1 MSESIEQDLTPPQ
14 NVEIPDQLPL
24 LPVRDIVV
32 FPYMVLP
39 LFVGR
44 EMSIKA
50 IEAALAGNRMIFL
63 ATQKA
68 LDVENPTPDDIH
80 TIGTVGIIM
89 RMLKLP
95 DERIK
100 ILVQGLSKA
109 KISGYIQTE
118 PYYSVRIEKIN
129 ETKAAT
135 STLESEAVMRTVK
148 EQIERIVSLGKVLIP
163 DVMVVIENLED
174 PGRLADMIASNLG
187 LKVEVTQSVLEI
199 TDPLK
204 RLRQISEILA
214 KEIEV
219 LSMQQKIQAQAK
231 GEMDKTQ
238 REYFLREQLKAI
250 QKELGE
256 LDERAEEVAEFRKR
270 VKDAKMPEKV
280 LKETEKQLK
289 RLEKMHPD
297 TAESATVRTYLE
309 WMVEL
314 PWSKKS
320 KDNLDLRAANKV
332 LNEDHYDLEKVKER
346 ILEYLA
352 VRKLKEKMKGPI
364 LCFVGPPG
372 VGKTSLGKSIAR
384 ALGREFVRI
393 SLGGVRDEAEIRG
406 HRRTYVGA
414 LPGRMIQGMKQ
425 AGTSNPVFMLDE
437 IDKVGMDFRGDPSA
451 ALLEVLDPEQNNTFT
466 DHYLGVPFDLSEV
479 MFITTANLIDP
490 ILPALRDR
498 MEVIEIPGY
507 TEEEKLGIAQ
517 RYLIPRQLN
526 EHGITEKH
534 VKIVEAAIRQIIIHY
549 TREAGVRNLEREIAN
564 VMRKVAKKVAEGKG
578 LGFPVNA
585 GNLHKYLGVPK
596 FVPESELEKD
606 EIGVATGLA
615 WTEAGGDVLYIEAT
629 VMKGKGA
636 LTLTGHLGDV
646 MKESAQAALS
656 YVRSREKTLGI
667 NPDMFTKQD
676 LHIHVPAGAIPK
688 DGPSA
693 GITMATAIA
702 SAMAQVPT
710 RRDLAMTGE
719 ITLRGRVLPIG
730 GLKEKILAAKR
741 ARLTCVILPKR
752 NKKDLDEIPKHI
764 LKGIQL
770 VFADTMDD
778 VMRVALRRRPPVKR
792 RRAGRSPRR
801 NRRNRCPAS
810 RNRGEP
816 SKPHTHDQP
825 HPRRPPTGRISMTL
839 SVRAQTSSTI
849 REFDLI
855 RALKKRYATT
865 SARIVRGI
873 GDDAAVISS
882 GRNRYL
888 LTTDLL
894 AEGIHFD
901 LRTAAFSRHRV
912 SGRNRQS

>member
-1 MSESIEQDLTPPQ
+1 MSEPTEREPQDLQ
-14 NVEIPDQLPL
+14 NVETPEQLPL

-68 LDVENPTPDDIH
+68 LDVENPKPEDIH
-80 TIGTVGIIM
+80 KVGTIGIIM

-100 ILVQGLSKA
+100 ILVQGTA
-109 KISGYIQTE
+109 KGKVLEYIQTD
-118 PYYSVRIEKIN
+118 PYYSVRIAKIV
-129 ETKAAT
+129 EAKPPAAP
-135 STLESEAVMRTVK
+135 LEAEAVMRTVK
-148 EQIERIVSLGKVLIP
+148 EQIERIISLGKVLMP
-163 DVMVVIENLED
+163 DVMVVIENMED
-174 PGRLADMIASNLG
+174 PGRLADMVVSNLG
-187 LKVEVTQSVLEI
+187 LKVEVTQDVLELM
-199 TDPLK
+199 DPIVRLK
-204 RLRQISEILA
+204 RVSEILA
-214 KEIEV
+214 KEIDV

-270 VKDAKMPEKV
+270 IKDAKMPDKV
-280 LKETEKQLK
+280 LKECEKQLK

-314 PWSKKS
+314 PWGKKS
-320 KDNLDLRAANKV
+320 TDNLDIKAAAKV

-352 VRKLKEKMKGPI
+352 VRKLKDKMKGPI

-414 LPGRMIQGMKQ
+414 LPGRIIQGIKQ
-425 AGTSNPVFMLDE
+425 AGTSNPVFMMDE
-437 IDKVGMDFRGDPSA
+437 VDKVGMDFRGDPSA
-451 ALLEVLDPEQNNTFT
+451 ALLEVLDPEQNHAFS
-466 DHYLGVPFDLSEV
+466 DHYLGVPFDLTEV
-479 MFITTANLIDP
+479 MFITTANLMDP

-498 MEVIEIPGY
+498 MEIIEIPGY
-507 TEEEKLGIAQ
+507 TEEEKLGIAR
-517 RYLIPRQLN
+517 RYLIPRQLK
-526 EHGITEKH
+526 EHGITDKLFRLAEPTL
-534 VKIVEAAIRQIIIHY
+534 RQIVSHY

-564 VMRKVAKKVAEGKG
+564 VMRKVAKKVAEGKVQCYTIT
-578 LGFPVNA
+578 PA
-585 GNLHKYLGVPK
+585 NLHAYLGVPK
-596 FVPESELEKD
+596 FLPEAEQEKD

-629 VMKGKGA
+629 VMKGKGQ

-656 YVRSREKTLGI
+656 YVRSREKLLGI
-667 NPDMFTKQD
+667 NPDMFSKND

-693 GITMATAIA
+693 GITMATALA
-702 SAMAQVPT
+702 SSLSNIPV
-710 RRDLAMTGE
+710 RRDVAMTGE

-741 ARLTCVILPKR
+741 AKLSTVILPKR
-752 NKKDLDEIPKHI
+752 NKKDLEEIPKH
-764 LKGIQL
+764 LLRGIQL
-770 VFADTMDD
+770 VFAETMDD
-778 VMRVALRRRPPVKR
+778 VIKASLRQAPAQQSKPSQVNGRRK
-792 RRAGRSPRR
+792 
-801 NRRNRCPAS
+801 AS
-810 RNRGEP
+810 RSQTTRIKSPVGIVHALCTLRCHYNLPAPP
-816 SKPHTHDQP
+816 S
-825 HPRRPPTGRISMTL
+825 
-839 SVRAQTSSTI
+839 
-849 REFDLI
+849 
-855 RALKKRYATT
+855 
-865 SARIVRGI
+865 I
-873 GDDAAVISS
+873 GLASS
-882 GRNRYL
+882 G
-888 LTTDLL
+888 
-894 AEGIHFD
+894 
-901 LRTAAFSRHRV
+901 
-912 SGRNRQS
+912 

>member
-1 MSESIEQDLTPPQ
+1 MTDSIEQDLQPPQ
-14 NVEIPDQLPL
+14 NVEVPDQLPL

-80 TIGTVGIIM
+80 AIGTVGIIM

-100 ILVQGLSKA
+100 ILVQGIAKA
-109 KISGYIQTE
+109 KVTNYIQSD
-118 PYYSVRIEKIN
+118 PYYSVRIDKMPDTKI
-129 ETKAAT
+129 TA

-163 DVMVVIENLED
+163 DVMVVIENLEE
-174 PGRLADMIASNLG
+174 PGRLADMVASNLG
-187 LKVEVTQSVLEI
+187 LKVDVTQSVLELP
-199 TDPLK
+199 DPIQ
-204 RLRQISEILA
+204 RLRRVSDILG

-256 LDERAEEVAEFRKR
+256 LDERAEEVTDFKKRIAE
-270 VKDAKMPEKV
+270 AKMPEKV
-280 LKETEKQLK
+280 LKEADKQLK

-314 PWSKKS
+314 PWSKRS
-320 KDNLDLRAANKV
+320 KDNLDLKAAARV

-372 VGKTSLGKSIAR
+372 VGKTSLGKSIAK

-414 LPGRMIQGMKQ
+414 LPGRLIQGMKQ
-425 AGTSNPVFMLDE
+425 AGTANPVFMLDE
-437 IDKVGMDFRGDPSA
+437 VDKVGMDFRGDPSA
-451 ALLEVLDPEQNNTFT
+451 ALLEVLDPEQNNAFT
-466 DHYLGVPFDLSEV
+466 DHYLAVPFDLTEV

-498 MEVIEIPGY
+498 MEIIEIPGY

-517 RYLIPRQLN
+517 TYLIPRQLT
-526 EHGITEKH
+526 EHGITTKH
-534 VKIVEAAIRQIIIHY
+534 VKVSDQALRQIITNY

-578 LGFPVNA
+578 QGFPVNPA
-585 GNLHKYLGVPK
+585 NLHKYLGVPK
-596 FVPESELEKD
+596 YVPEAELEKD

-615 WTEAGGDVLYIEAT
+615 WTESGGDVLYIEAT
-629 VMKGKGA
+629 AMKGKGH

-656 YVRSREKTLGI
+656 YVRSREKTLNL
-667 NPDMFTKQD
+667 NPDMFSKQD

-702 SAMAQVPT
+702 SALSGIPV

-719 ITLRGRVLPIG
+719 ITLRGRVMAIG

-741 ARLTCVILPKR
+741 AMLTTVILPRR
-752 NKKDLDEIPKHI
+752 NKKDLEEIPKHI

-770 VFADTMDD
+770 HFADTMDD
-778 VMRVALRRRPPVKR
+778 VMKVALRRKPKATAASKKNSTPSAAARNKPSRTPKR
-792 RRAGRSPRR
+792 RRTAGGGAARVTIMAMPAHLRS
-801 NRRNRCPAS
+801 
-810 RNRGEP
+810 
-816 SKPHTHDQP
+816 
-825 HPRRPPTGRISMTL
+825 
-839 SVRAQTSSTI
+839 
-849 REFDLI
+849 
-855 RALKKRYATT
+855 
-865 SARIVRGI
+865 
-873 GDDAAVISS
+873 
-882 GRNRYL
+882 
-888 LTTDLL
+888 
-894 AEGIHFD
+894 
-901 LRTAAFSRHRV
+901 
-912 SGRNRQS
+912 

>member
-1 MSESIEQDLTPPQ
+1 MQPPQ

-68 LDVENPTPDDIH
+68 LDVENPAPEDIH

-100 ILVQGLSKA
+100 ILVQGLSKGRIA
-109 KISGYIQTE
+109 DYIQTD
-118 PYYSVRIEKIN
+118 PYYSVRIDKIVEN
-129 ETKAAT
+129 KAT
-135 STLESEAVMRTVK
+135 GPTLEIEAVMRTVK

-163 DVMVVIENLED
+163 DVMVVIENLEE
-174 PGRLADMIASNLG
+174 PGRLADMVVSNLG
-187 LKVEVTQSVLEI
+187 LKVELTQSVLEI
-199 TDPLK
+199 TDPIK
-204 RLRQISEILA
+204 RLRQVSEILA
-214 KEIEV
+214 KEIDV

-250 QKELGE
+250 QKELGD

-270 VKDAKMPEKV
+270 IKDAKMPEKV
-280 LKETEKQLK
+280 LKEADKQIR

-320 KDNLDLRAANKV
+320 KDNLDLKAAHKV

-414 LPGRMIQGMKQ
+414 LPGRIIQGIKQ
-425 AGTSNPVFMLDE
+425 AGTHNPVFMLDE
-437 IDKVGMDFRGDPSA
+437 VDKVGMDFRGDPSA
-451 ALLEVLDPEQNNTFT
+451 ALLEVLDPEQNNSFT
-466 DHYLGVPFDLSEV
+466 DHYLGVPFDLTEV

-498 MEVIEIPGY
+498 MEIIEIPGY

-517 RYLIPRQLN
+517 KYLIPRQLE
-526 EHGITEKH
+526 EHGITQKH
-534 VKIVEAAIRQIIIHY
+534 VRIAEPAIRQIISNY

-564 VMRKVAKKVAEGKG
+564 IMRKVAKKVAEGKG
-578 LGFPVNA
+578 LGFPVNQA
-585 GNLHKYLGVPK
+585 NLHKYLGVPK

-615 WTEAGGDVLYIEAT
+615 WTESGGDVLYIEAT
-629 VMKGKGA
+629 VMKGKGQ

-667 NPDMFTKQD
+667 TPDMFTKQD

-702 SAMAQVPT
+702 SALSQIPA

-741 ARLTCVILPKR
+741 AKLSTVILPKR
-752 NKKDLDEIPKHI
+752 NKKDLDEIPKHL

-770 VFADTMDD
+770 SFADTMDD
-778 VMRVALRRRPPVKR
+778 VMKIALRRPQKG
-792 RRAGRSPRR
+792 GRSTKTPRVGQR
-801 NRRNRCPAS
+801 EHQPGPSAKRPGRAAKSTPA
-810 RNRGEP
+810 
-816 SKPHTHDQP
+816 
-825 HPRRPPTGRISMTL
+825 L
-839 SVRAQTSSTI
+839 ATI
-849 REFDLI
+849 
-855 RALKKRYATT
+855 
-865 SARIVRGI
+865 
-873 GDDAAVISS
+873 
-882 GRNRYL
+882 
-888 LTTDLL
+888 
-894 AEGIHFD
+894 
-901 LRTAAFSRHRV
+901 TAASTSRPH
-912 SGRNRQS
+912 

>member
-1 MSESIEQDLTPPQ
+1 
-14 NVEIPDQLPL
+14 VEVPDQLPM

-44 EMSIKA
+44 DMSIKA

-80 TIGTVGIIM
+80 SIGTVGIVM

-100 ILVQGLSKA
+100 ILVQGIAKA
-109 KISGYIQTE
+109 KITNYIQTE
-118 PYYSVRIEKIN
+118 PYYSVRIDKLPDAKPSV
-129 ETKAAT
+129 T
-135 STLESEAVMRTVK
+135 TLESEAVMRTVK

-163 DVMVVIENLED
+163 DVMVVIENLEE
-174 PGRLADMIASNLG
+174 PGRLADMVASNLG
-187 LKVEVTQSVLEI
+187 LKVDVTQAVLEI
-199 TDPLK
+199 TDPIQ
-204 RLRQISEILA
+204 RLRQVSDILG

-256 LDERAEEVAEFRKR
+256 LDERAEEVTEFRKR
-270 VKDAKMPEKV
+270 IKDAKMPEKV

-320 KDNLDLRAANKV
+320 KDNLDLKAAAKV

-425 AGTSNPVFMLDE
+425 AGTNNPVFMLDE
-437 IDKVGMDFRGDPSA
+437 VDKVGMDFRGDPSA
-451 ALLEVLDPEQNNTFT
+451 ALLEVLDPEQNNAFT

-479 MFITTANLIDP
+479 MFITTANLMDP

-498 MEVIEIPGY
+498 MEIIEIPGY

-517 RYLIPRQLN
+517 KYLIPRQLE
-526 EHGITEKH
+526 EHGITNRH
-534 VKIVEAAIRQIIIHY
+534 VRVAEPAIRMIIANY

-578 LGFPVNA
+578 QGFPVNP

-596 FVPESELEKD
+596 YVPESELEKD
-606 EIGVATGLA
+606 EVGVATGLA
-615 WTEAGGDVLYIEAT
+615 WTESGGDVLYIEAT
-629 VMKGKGA
+629 VMKGKGQ

-667 NPDMFTKQD
+667 NPDAFSKQD

-702 SAMAQVPT
+702 SALSGIPA

-741 ARLTCVILPKR
+741 AKLSTVILPRR
-752 NKKDLDEIPKHI
+752 NKKDLEEIPKHL

-770 VFADTMDD
+770 SFADTMDD
-778 VMRVALRRRPPVKR
+778 VIRIALGRKAKTAPTSKKPSSPAVPPR
-792 RRAGRSPRR
+792 
-801 NRRNRCPAS
+801 
-810 RNRGEP
+810 
-816 SKPHTHDQP
+816 
-825 HPRRPPTGRISMTL
+825 
-839 SVRAQTSSTI
+839 
-849 REFDLI
+849 
-855 RALKKRYATT
+855 ATT
-865 SARIVRGI
+865 SPRPARGRRP
-873 GDDAAVISS
+873 AESHAHSAVMTASS
-882 GRNRYL
+882 SL
-888 LTTDLL
+888 
-894 AEGIHFD
+894 
-901 LRTAAFSRHRV
+901 SV
-912 SGRNRQS
+912 P

>member
-68 LDVENPTPDDIH
+68 LDVENPSPDDIH
-80 TIGTVGIIM
+80 VIGTVGIIM

-118 PYYSVRIEKIN
+118 PYYSVRIDKIN
-129 ETKAAT
+129 ESKVPS

-214 KEIEV
+214 KEVEV

-256 LDERAEEVAEFRKR
+256 LDERTEEIAEFRKR

-320 KDNLDLRAANKV
+320 KDNLDLKAAAKV

-414 LPGRMIQGMKQ
+414 LPGRIVQGIKQ

-466 DHYLGVPFDLSEV
+466 DHYLGVPFDLTEV

-517 RYLIPRQLN
+517 RYLIPRQLS

-534 VKIVEAAIRQIIIHY
+534 VRIAEPALRQIITNY

-564 VMRKVAKKVAEGKG
+564 IMRKVAKKVAEGKG
-578 LGFPVNA
+578 LGFPVNP

-596 FVPESELEKD
+596 YVPESELEKD

-629 VMKGKGA
+629 VMKGKGV

-667 NPDMFTKQD
+667 TPDMFTKQD

-702 SAMAQVPT
+702 SALAQVPA

-741 ARLTCVILPKR
+741 AKLTTVILPKR

-778 VMRVALRRRPPVKR
+778 VMKVALRRRPTTKSRTGKPQAPQQSQKPAARTGKSRPVDR
-792 RRAGRSPRR
+792 TV
-801 NRRNRCPAS
+801 
-810 RNRGEP
+810 
-816 SKPHTHDQP
+816 HTHSAITSPLAQRP
-825 HPRRPPTGRISMTL
+825 H
-839 SVRAQTSSTI
+839 
-849 REFDLI
+849 
-855 RALKKRYATT
+855 
-865 SARIVRGI
+865 
-873 GDDAAVISS
+873 
-882 GRNRYL
+882 
-888 LTTDLL
+888 
-894 AEGIHFD
+894 
-901 LRTAAFSRHRV
+901 
-912 SGRNRQS
+912 

>member
-1 MSESIEQDLTPPQ
+1 MTDQNEQDIQPPQ

-44 EMSIKA
+44 DMSIKA

-68 LDVENPTPDDIH
+68 LDVENPKPEDIH
-80 TIGTVGIIM
+80 SVGTVGIIM

-100 ILVQGLSKA
+100 ILVQGIA
-109 KISGYIQTE
+109 KGKITEYIQTD
-118 PYYSVRIEKIN
+118 PYYSVRIDKIPD
-129 ETKAAT
+129 TKPSAT
-135 STLESEAVMRTVK
+135 TLESEAVMRTVK

-163 DVMVVIENLED
+163 DVMVVIENLEE
-174 PGRLADMIASNLG
+174 PGRLADMVASNLG
-187 LKVEVTQSVLEI
+187 LKVDVTQTVLEI
-199 TDPLK
+199 SDPIQ
-204 RLRQISEILA
+204 RLRQVSDILA

-256 LDERAEEVAEFRKR
+256 LDERAEEITEFRKR
-270 VKDAKMPEKV
+270 IKDAKMPEKV

-320 KDNLDLRAANKV
+320 KDNLDLKAATKV

-414 LPGRMIQGMKQ
+414 LPGRIIQGIKQ

-437 IDKVGMDFRGDPSA
+437 VDKVGMDFRGDPSA
-451 ALLEVLDPEQNNTFT
+451 ALLEVLDPEQNNAFT
-466 DHYLGVPFDLSEV
+466 DHYLGVPFDLTEV

-498 MEVIEIPGY
+498 MEIIEIPGY

-517 RYLIPRQLN
+517 KYLIPRQLE
-526 EHGITEKH
+526 EHGITSRH
-534 VKIVEAAIRQIIIHY
+534 VRIAEPAIRQIISHY

-578 LGFPVNA
+578 QGFPVNV
-585 GNLHKYLGVPK
+585 GNLHTYLGVPK
-596 FVPESELEKD
+596 YLPETELEKD
-606 EIGVATGLA
+606 EVGVATGLA
-615 WTEAGGDVLYIEAT
+615 WTESGGDVLYIEAT
-629 VMKGKGA
+629 VMKGKGQ

-656 YVRSREKTLGI
+656 YVRSREKTLNI
-667 NPDMFTKQD
+667 NPDMFSKQD

-702 SAMAQVPT
+702 SALSGIPV

-741 ARLTCVILPKR
+741 AKLTGVILPRR
-752 NKKDLDEIPKHI
+752 NKKDLEEIPKHL

-770 VFADTMDD
+770 SFVDTMDD
-778 VMRVALRRRPPVKR
+778 VIRIALRQK
-792 RRAGRSPRR
+792 AQRSS
-801 NRRNRCPAS
+801 AS
-810 RNRGEP
+810 RKP
-816 SKPHTHDQP
+816 SLPP
-825 HPRRPPTGRISMTL
+825 PPTRP
-839 SVRAQTSSTI
+839 RAAHPNKGKRTVPMYANQFTVMVAPTSTC
-849 REFDLI
+849 R
-855 RALKKRYATT
+855 
-865 SARIVRGI
+865 
-873 GDDAAVISS
+873 
-882 GRNRYL
+882 
-888 LTTDLL
+888 
-894 AEGIHFD
+894 
-901 LRTAAFSRHRV
+901 
-912 SGRNRQS
+912 